1 MKSVMPFC
9 LVGLLAAC
17 SSSSD
22 PDVKKHFIND
32 GEKHP
37 LVVVFGGSEGGNT
50 LATPQWQPFL
60 NSFHDMGISV
70 AALGYYGTESTPSQQ
85 VELSL
90 EDIAA
95 RINTLAKDP
104 HINENCIA
112 VYGFSKGAELALLL
126 GSHFDNINHVVA
138 VMPTHVSWN
147 AVKTISS
154 RSGWKLREK
163 PLNYVDAP
171 LLTWQMQK
179 GNFTGKFTPAFN
191 QALANTHKDIISAA
205 RIPIE
210 KNNGPILL
218 VSAKQDEIWPSY
230 SMSNEIM
237 AQLNKV
243 NYPHSYKH
251 IALKG
256 GHYSFSLDTQNQV
269 GEFLKDTLVSTCQ

>member
-1 MKSVMPFC
+1 MKSMMPFC

-17 SSSSD
+17 SSSSE
-22 PDVKKHFIND
+22 PDVKKHFIKD

-50 LATPQWQPFL
+50 LAKPLWQPFL
-60 NSFHDMGISV
+60 NSFHDMGLSV
-70 AALGYYGTESTPSQQ
+70 AAVGYYGTESTPSQQ

-104 HINENCIA
+104 YINENCIA

-147 AVKTISS
+147 AVKTPSS
-154 RSGWKLREK
+154 RSGWTLKEQ

-171 LLTWQMQK
+171 LLSWKMQR
-179 GNFTGKFTPAFN
+179 GNFTGEFTPAFE
-191 QALANTHKDIISAA
+191 QALSSTHKDIISAA

-210 KNNGPILL
+210 KNKGPILL
-218 VSAKQDEIWPSY
+218 VSAKQDEVWPSY
-230 SMSNEIM
+230 MMSNQIIK
-237 AQLNKV
+237 QLDKV
-243 NYPHSYKH
+243 NYPHAYQH
-251 IALKG
+251 IALEG
-256 GHYSFSLDTQNQV
+256 GHYTFNRDTQTQV
-269 GEFLKDTLVSTCQ
+269 GQFLKETLISNCQ